1 MNKDRRIIYT
11 VIIGSKF
18 AGSYIYLERWKTE
31 KYLRSQLNLG

>member
-1 MNKDRRIIYT
+1 MSKDRRIIYT

-18 AGSYIYLERWKTE
+18 AGGYIYLEKWKIE

>member
-1 MNKDRRIIYT
+1 MNKDRRIIHT

-18 AGSYIYLERWKTE
+18 AGSYIYLGRLKIE